1 MPPKTRRRDAGQG
14 SLFYDESSGLY
25 TARVEL
31 PSVAG
36 VRRRKVVRAKTKQ
49 EAQRKL
55 RALLSELDRSG
66 DLASSSPTVAAWSGQ
81 WLDRIAAQRLK
92 PSTLETYRGY
102 VARYIVPS
110 IGKVR
115 LDKLTAGHVA
125 KMHAAMTEQGL
136 SSTTVLQ
143 AHRILTKCL
152 VDAAREGRVQ
162 RVVSDREHMDAPR
175 RAAKVRPSLLAAD
188 ARALLVSVEHDDELW
203 LNWSLALL
211 AGLRQ
216 GERLGLTTSMV
227 NLETGTITVSRQL
240 QRLAWQHGCR
250 LPGRSL
256 DDWRPACGNAR
267 AASCPE
273 RRVGIPADQEA
284 TRVYGGLWLT
294 RPKSRTGWREVPLYR
309 DVRNRLADWMDSH
322 PAGPEGLILLHDG
335 RPMDPRQDAARW
347 DASLRAAGLPDVP
360 LHSARH
366 TCATLLDDLGADE
379 ATRMQILGHSSATV
393 TRGYTH
399 RTSRA
404 AQGGIDA
411 LGGLLLPR
419 RAIES

>member
-66 DLASSSPTVAAWSGQ
+66 DLASSSPTVAAWSQQ

-92 PSTLETYRGY
+92 PRTLETYRGY

-125 KMHAAMTEQGL
+125 KMHTAMTDAGL

-188 ARALLVSVEHDDELW
+188 ARALLASVEHDDELW
-203 LNWSLALL
+203 LNWALALI

-216 GERLGLTTSMV
+216 GERLGITTSAV
-227 NLETGTITVSRQL
+227 NLDTGTIAVEWQL
-240 QRLAWQHGCR
+240 QRLAWSHGCK
-250 LPGRSL
+250 P
-256 DDWRPACGNAR
+256 PCGKR
-267 AASCPE
+267 APSCPE
-273 RRVGIPADQEA
+273 RTVVIPADQEA
-284 TRVYGGLWLT
+284 TRVHGGLWLT

-309 DVRNRLADWMDSH
+309 DVRNRLKDWMDTH

-335 RPMDPRQDAARW
+335 RPMDPSKDAARW